1 VEYPVTGMPNPRGG
15 GFVDYVLWGDDGKPL
30 GLVEAKRTSLDP
42 HEGQRQ
48 AELYANCLEEM
59 HCQRPI
65 IFYTNGYETWIWD
78 DQMYP
83 ERQVQGLYTKQELM
97 RLIQRRRMRKD
108 FRDVPTN
115 KNIVDRYY
123 QENAIRSLC
132 EHLSLGHRR
141 GLLVMATGTGKTRV
155 SIALVDVLMR
165 AGWVKRVLFLADRT
179 ALVNQAVN
187 AFKRHLPESSPVNL
201 LDEKEA
207 AEGRVV
213 VSTYHTMMNLINA
226 TEDNNRKRY
235 SVGHFDLVI
244 IDEAHRSVYDKFGAI
259 FEYFDSLLLGLT
271 ATPKNEVDRNT
282 YRLFHLPDGDPVF
295 HYELDQAVADGFLTP
310 FKAYSVPLKF
320 QREGIR
326 YRDLSDEEKAEW
338 DQLEWSDD
346 EPPDYIDPGS
356 LNAWLF
362 NADTVDKVL
371 ETLMLKGI
379 KVKGGDRLGKTIIF
393 CKNHKHAQFVQSRF
407 DLHYPEYRGKFA
419 RVIDNYER
427 YAQTLIDDFSVVE
440 KLPHIA
446 ISIDMLDTGIDIPE
460 VVNLVFFKLVRSKTK
475 FWQMIGRGTRLCPD
489 LLGPGLD
496 KEHFLIFDYCMN
508 FEFFDENPD
517 GYEAPPQE
525 PLSQRLFKRRLDLL
539 EMVSTQGDDPEQA
552 RLKENLIQML
562 HGRVQAMNT
571 SNFIVAAK
579 RRYVDRFGQREPWE
593 NLSQADFADLSR
605 HISGLPTTLPNE
617 EESALQFDLMM
628 LNLQAAF
635 IEKTTEFKTLAS
647 RVMKIADELKGKSA
661 IPMVQENMETIKEC
675 QEPDYWENVG
685 LESIENIRQSLR
697 HLIRFLDR
705 KSQWVVY
712 TDFQDEQGELREITG
727 RYDAAGVDLQQYRR
741 RIEQFIRQHQDHQ
754 VIRKIRYAMPLD
766 STDLEKLEEFFYEAG
781 EISDRDE
788 FHKAFPT
795 ATSLPEFIR
804 SLVGMDREAA
814 KEAFSRY
821 LDDKNFTA
829 DQIRFINY
837 IIDHL
842 TSRGTFEKRLLYEP
856 PFTYLNSQG
865 IDGMFKDEGII
876 EGILRV
882 IERINAS
889 VRYAG

>member
-1 VEYPVTGMPNPRGG
+1 
-15 GFVDYVLWGDDGKPL
+15 
-30 GLVEAKRTSLDP
+30 
-42 HEGQRQ
+42 
-48 AELYANCLEEM
+48 
-59 HCQRPI
+59 
-65 IFYTNGYETWIWD
+65 
-78 DQMYP
+78 
-83 ERQVQGLYTKQELM
+83 
-97 RLIQRRRMRKD
+97 
-108 FRDVPTN
+108 
-115 KNIVDRYY
+115 
-123 QENAIRSLC
+123 
-132 EHLSLGHRR
+132 
-141 GLLVMATGTGKTRV
+141 
-155 SIALVDVLMR
+155 
-165 AGWVKRVLFLADRT
+165 
-179 ALVNQAVN
+179 
-187 AFKRHLPESSPVNL
+187 
-201 LDEKEA
+201 
-207 AEGRVV
+207 
-213 VSTYHTMMNLINA
+213 
-226 TEDNNRKRY
+226 
-235 SVGHFDLVI
+235 
-244 IDEAHRSVYDKFGAI
+244 
-259 FEYFDSLLLGLT
+259 
-271 ATPKNEVDRNT
+271 
-282 YRLFHLPDGDPVF
+282 
-295 HYELDQAVADGFLTP
+295 
-310 FKAYSVPLKF
+310 
-320 QREGIR
+320 
-326 YRDLSDEEKAEW
+326 
-338 DQLEWSDD
+338 
-346 EPPDYIDPGS
+346 
-356 LNAWLF
+356 
-362 NADTVDKVL
+362 
-371 ETLMLKGI
+371 
-379 KVKGGDRLGKTIIF
+379 
-393 CKNHKHAQFVQSRF
+393 
-407 DLHYPEYRGKFA
+407 
-419 RVIDNYER
+419 
-427 YAQTLIDDFSVVE
+427 
-440 KLPHIA
+440 
-446 ISIDMLDTGIDIPE
+446 
-460 VVNLVFFKLVRSKTK
+460 
-475 FWQMIGRGTRLCPD
+475 
-489 LLGPGLD
+489 
-496 KEHFLIFDYCMN
+496 
-508 FEFFDENPD
+508 
-517 GYEAPPQE
+517 
-525 PLSQRLFKRRLDLL
+525 
-539 EMVSTQGDDPEQA
+539 MVSTQGDDPEQA